1 MKKTKILPH
10 DKEVEQAVLGGMLIN
25 SKCIS
30 KVHNIINSNDFY
42 SQTHKFISTAIFELK
57 KAADLITVQ
66 DFLMSKDL
74 LEKCGGRDYLVELA
88 GSVSISAGIE
98 NYCQIVKNLAIRR
111 RIIEQCSLTAD
122 NAFNLTVAVDENL
135 SKHNAAVRALHKGE
149 KDYRE
154 IDICHVYDAQRMLDE
169 YRAYIQDLKKNRFI
183 TGITEI
189 DKRIRGVA
197 GGEVLTIIARAGS
210 FKTAILQN
218 LLKNYVQNSAWGA
231 IFFSIEMP
239 IPSVTERYQEMIQ
252 GCSGLDVE
260 RFYRSKESGANEFVS
275 KLENDFIKELKNLF
289 VVPVKVG
296 ISDISAYIK
305 LIEHEFSVKIGVIG
319 IDYLGLMDG
328 PGVGEYEIVSRLS
341 RDVKSISKRIN
352 LPVIL
357 LSQVSRKGGSGYDEI
372 NLDHAR
378 GSGAIEE
385 GADFVLGLWQA
396 EREKGL
402 QESIINLEPEYD
414 LICRILKNRKGPVM
428 STWKLALNANTL
440 RIGSEAEA
448 YKVIKKRKFKEYNG

>member
-275 KLENDFIKELKNLF
+275 KLENDFIKELKNLY

-296 ISDISAYIK
+296 ISDIAAYIK